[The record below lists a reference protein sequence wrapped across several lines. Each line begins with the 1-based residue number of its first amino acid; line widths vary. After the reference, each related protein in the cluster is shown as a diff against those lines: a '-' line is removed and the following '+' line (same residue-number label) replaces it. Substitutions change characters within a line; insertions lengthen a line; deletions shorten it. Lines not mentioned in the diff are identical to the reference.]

1 MSWLKPPLVCQVS
14 GSDAYLREREIR
26 KARSGSLKSGR
37 LIREVEGADEL
48 ESALSAAEW
57 CVDPSTIFVRG
68 KMTKGMVT
76 QLEEHL
82 ASKDHRI
89 SIVVIGN
96 EGVSLE
102 GPALKGVKRLT
113 FEAPKPW
120 EEGDRAIR
128 FVQLEAQRY
137 GLTMGEDLAKEVVT
151 VLGTTDLGMLSFE
164 VLKYGLRAKRM
175 GSERI
180 ERVHVRGLMSVM
192 GTDEYDGLIKAL
204 EVRDVKAV
212 LRAVESLMKGGGRD
226 KGLIPL
232 CRSLGSVVMGWIFV
246 RDCLDQGITSEEEIA
261 GRIGWKPARVRFA
274 IPVARRWSVVSSRA
288 LLAVLS
294 KGEKVQVSG
303 AVSPWVVFES
313 ELVKVLVSDEGK
325 SGVFGGSRDLQ

>member
-1 MSWLKPPLVCQVS
+1 MSWLKPPLVSQVS
-14 GSDAYLREREIR
+14 GSDVYLREREIR

-82 ASKDHRI
+82 ASKDSRI
-89 SIVVIGN
+89 AVVVVGN
-96 EGVSLE
+96 EGVSLD
-102 GPALKGVKRLT
+102 AVKGVKRLT

-137 GLTMGEDLAKEVVT
+137 GLRMGEDLAKEVVT

-175 GSERI
+175 GSDQI
-180 ERVHVRGLMSVM
+180 DRVHVRGLMSVM

-204 EVRDVKAV
+204 EGRDVKAV
-212 LRAVESLMKGGGRD
+212 LRAMESLMKGGGRD

-246 RDCLDQGITSEEEIA
+246 RDCLDHGVTSEEEIA
-261 GRIGWKPARVRFA
+261 GRIGWKPARVRFV

-313 ELVKVLVSDEGK
+313 ELVKVLVSDDGK
-325 SGVFGGSRDLQ
+325 PGVFGGSRDLQ